1 MLPRVIALHFLFF
14 FSIPCD
20 LVKSAH
26 LAVMDALMAVGAMET
41 VTAVKTCSSAE
52 LLGKAASWED
62 ALLHWVNEVR
72 NRPKKTMSFS
82 EKHQIFFQKMFL
94 VQHLYEH

>member
-1 MLPRVIALHFLFF
+1 
-14 FSIPCD
+14 
-20 LVKSAH
+20 
-26 LAVMDALMAVGAMET
+26 MAVGAMET

-72 NRPKKTMSFS
+72 NRPKKTVFFRKTPNFLS
-82 EKHQIFFQKMFL
+82 EDVLGSTF
-94 VQHLYEH
+94 V